1 MNRTTPQQI
10 DLWRQAPSETQR
22 LEFKEAKQQFDFD
35 RLAKY
40 CIALANEGGG
50 HLVLGV
56 ADTPPRRI
64 VGSHAFPNPVG
75 TAEKLFQRIGFRV
88 EVEAVEHPAGR
99 IVVFHIPS
107 RPTGT
112 AYHLDGTYLMRS
124 GSHLVPMSEDRLR
137 RIFAEG
143 EPDWLEEASRSGLS
157 GQEVVELLDTQT
169 FFELLKLPYPSDRQ
183 GVLDRL
189 AQERLIS
196 DMPEGWRL
204 SRLGALLLAR
214 RIADFPDISRK
225 APRVIVYEGDN
236 KLITRIDQASIKG
249 YAVGFESLIEFIMN
263 QLPQNEVVQRAI
275 REEIQLLP
283 QVVIRE
289 LVANALIHQ
298 EFQERGTSVTVEIYQ
313 NRVVISNPGNSIV
326 PLDRLID
333 GYQSR
338 NERLAD
344 LMRRFGIC
352 EEKGSGIDRVID
364 AAEVFQLPAPDFRGD
379 LNRVNV
385 TIHGPMRFDE
395 MDRDDRI
402 RACFQHCAL
411 KWVMSSHM
419 TNTSLRERFR
429 LPASRREAISQI
441 IAATIA
447 TGQIKPDESVGGSR
461 KYARYLPF
469 WA

>member
-1 MNRTTPQQI
+1 
-10 DLWRQAPSETQR
+10 
-22 LEFKEAKQQFDFD
+22 
-35 RLAKY
+35 
-40 CIALANEGGG
+40 
-50 HLVLGV
+50 
-56 ADTPPRRI
+56 
-64 VGSHAFPNPVG
+64 
-75 TAEKLFQRIGFRV
+75 
-88 EVEAVEHPAGR
+88 
-99 IVVFHIPS
+99 
-107 RPTGT
+107 
-112 AYHLDGTYLMRS
+112 
-124 GSHLVPMSEDRLR
+124 
-137 RIFAEG
+137 
-143 EPDWLEEASRSGLS
+143 
-157 GQEVVELLDTQT
+157 
-169 FFELLKLPYPSDRQ
+169 
-183 GVLDRL
+183 
-189 AQERLIS
+189 
-196 DMPEGWRL
+196 MPEGWRL